1 MKTTKYPDEYI
12 QAREELLRWK
22 AELNQAIRDGVSEDE
37 REGIWDEIEQ
47 CWYHILDLQTEHGFD
62 LDVSIDNLIEI

>member
-47 CWYHILDLQTEHGFD
+47 CWYHILDLQSEHGFD
-62 LDVSIDNLIEI
+62 LDVSIDNLIET

>member
-62 LDVSIDNLIEI
+62 LDVSIDNLIET

>member
-1 MKTTKYPDEYI
+1 MTNTKYPDEYI

-47 CWYHILDLQTEHGFD
+47 CWYHILDLQSEHGFD
-62 LDVSIDNLIEI
+62 LDVSIDNLIET

>member
-1 MKTTKYPDEYI
+1 MKNTKYPNEYI

-62 LDVSIDNLIEI
+62 LDVSIDNLIET